1 MMRALWVACVAI
13 AIALVAL
20 LSLGDLLGFEAW
32 AWFDQLGLGVIP
44 KGIWVLGLG
53 VIGGAAYL
61 MDKTRDE

>member
-32 AWFDQLGLGVIP
+32 AWFDRLGLDVLP
-44 KGIWVLGLG
+44 KGLWVLILGGIAGL
-53 VIGGAAYL
+53 AYL
-61 MDKTRDE
+61 MDRKSDE